1 MYIHVDIINII
12 WMHGW
17 MNVQLL
23 QAWAAMKF
31 RRAILL
37 DYGPVDLIRLLGR
50 RCRVVGLRRLPPS
63 RADYGSPYHWSIRKD
78 LLDVCCG

>member
-1 MYIHVDIINII
+1 
-12 WMHGW
+12 MH
-17 MNVQLL
+17 VQLL

-63 RADYGSPYHWSIRKD
+63 PGRLWVSIP
-78 LLDVCCG
+78 LVNT